1 MKELKPFSIRI
12 VRALTD
18 GAVLSEAVLDGGTI
32 PVVSKSGGFGR
43 PEWLTGLLDSIT
55 GKAASGRPQEAAP
68 GCRDRIQQRGD
79 PMRPIIGIT
88 MGDPVGTG
96 PELSVKALLDRHV
109 YEICRPL
116 IVGDACCMEVALRQV
131 QGAEALK
138 IHPVERVQDALF
150 EYGTIDVYDM
160 KLVDIGKRVF
170 AKDRAALR
178 EERGP
183 EADGLIAEG
192 ARMCGNAAFRYVKKV
207 IELAMAGEV
216 DATVT
221 NALNKGR
228 MNAAGHHFDGHTE
241 IYARFTGTKRY
252 AMMLAHGD
260 FRVIHVSTHV
270 SLREACDR
278 VKKARVLEV
287 IRLADEEC
295 RRIGIEKPRIAVA
308 GLNPHCGEGGLFG
321 REEIEEIQPAIDE
334 ALAESICIPEKAPTP
349 PDTVFSKLAGG
360 WYDMAVVMYHD
371 QGHIPTKLKGFVYD
385 REK

>member
-1 MKELKPFSIRI
+1 
-12 VRALTD
+12 
-18 GAVLSEAVLDGGTI
+18 
-32 PVVSKSGGFGR
+32 
-43 PEWLTGLLDSIT
+43 
-55 GKAASGRPQEAAP
+55 
-68 GCRDRIQQRGD
+68 
-79 PMRPIIGIT
+79 MRPIIGIT

-385 REK
+385 REKQKWEAVSGINVTVGLPIVRVSVDHGTGEDIAGLGIAEPDSLLNSIEYATISSLRRS